1 MVISL
6 EKYRKTRQLRASV
19 EITIGERVAIARKDQ
34 GLTQEELGWRVG
46 YSQSVISRMETGAA
60 EITPGDMAAIAK
72 ALGNPALLETYCST
86 CPVCRAAVEMSSWP
100 KPAA

>member
-6 EKYRKTRQLRASV
+6 DRYRKTRNVRASI
-19 EITIGERVAIARKDQ
+19 EITLGERVAIARKNQ
-34 GLTQEELGWRVG
+34 GLTQEELGWKVG
-46 YSQSVISRMETGAA
+46 YSQSVISRMETGVV
-60 EITPGDMAAIAK
+60 EISPQDIVAIAR
-72 ALGNPALLETYCST
+72 ALGNPSLLEHFCSA